1 MSIVDCSR
9 AEAID
14 YLKTLHIDR
23 GLREMQATVSFRVQ
37 KVMIGSEAYVR
48 FSIVNRSPHS
58 ISNLEGS

>member
-23 GLREMQATVSFRVQ
+23 GLREMQATVTFRVQ

-48 FSIVNRSPHS
+48 FSI
-58 ISNLEGS
+58 LKGS